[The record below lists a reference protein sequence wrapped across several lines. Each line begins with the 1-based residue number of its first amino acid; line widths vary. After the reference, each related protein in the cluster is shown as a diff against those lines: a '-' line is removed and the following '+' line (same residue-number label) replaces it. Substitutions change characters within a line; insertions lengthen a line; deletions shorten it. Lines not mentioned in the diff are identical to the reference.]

1 MEKLIYLDHGATT
14 KVDDRVLAKMI
25 PYFSINY
32 GNPSSLYFLGRRNKR
47 LKSTQRE
54 ITLCQRRKQKNMV

>member
-14 KVDDRVLAKMI
+14 RVDDRVLNKMI

-32 GNPSSLYFLGRRNKR
+32 GNSSSAYFLGRKNKR
-47 LKSTQRE
+47 VTRIYSK
-54 ITLCQRRKQKNMV
+54 I

>member
-14 KVDDRVLAKMI
+14 KVDDRVLNKML

-32 GNPSSLYFLGRRNKR
+32 GNPIDIAYQEVTSVK
-47 LKSTQRE
+47 TH
-54 ITLCQRRKQKNMV
+54 